1 MNRNVTAVILI
12 VLAIG
17 IYFTFTKDKIV
28 EVKAVQAVNS
38 EYSTAIKNADKL
50 IEIRDA
56 VLKDYNNL
64 STVDRERME
73 KMLPNTVDNI
83 RLIIDLNS
91 IALKRGFSLRNI
103 KASANSAS
111 DGITPVATYNQFDD
125 GTIPA
130 PVLDTVSV
138 SFSVTAPYQR
148 FIDLLRDLEANL
160 RIMDVT
166 HLSVSAGEDAGSYD
180 FGVELNTYWLRQQ

>member
-17 IYFTFTKDKIV
+17 IYFTFTKAKLA
-28 EVKAVQAVNS
+28 EVRAVQAVNS
-38 EYSTAIKNADKL
+38 EYLTAIKNADKL
-50 IEIRDA
+50 IEVRDK
-56 VLKDYNNL
+56 VLQDYNNL
-64 STVDRERME
+64 AAEDRERLI
-73 KMLPNTVDNI
+73 KMIPNTVDNI

-91 IALKRGFSLRNI
+91 VALRHGFSLRNI
-103 KASANSAS
+103 KASASSATNNTVVS
-111 DGITPVATYNQFDD
+111 SARRSADGS
-125 GTIPA
+125 IPT
-130 PVLDTVSV
+130 PVLDTVTV

-166 HLSVSAGEDAGSYD
+166 HLTVSAGETSGTYD
-180 FGVELNTYWLRQQ
+180 FGVELKTYWLRQQ